1 MRSVMIRARRMILIL
16 ISATLLSLSSQ
27 TQADTTA
34 FIEQFIKNQIDQKY
48 DNQVGLIEQNS
59 ARVSSAV
66 KQLIDEAMTED
77 RVFEQRMRLLD
88 YASSMAYM
96 HSYWN
101 GDKEP
106 LKLVEPL
113 INSELSKESKRVA
126 KIMKWKKE
134 ERNLGNFVLKANPEK
149 TKEAGLAP
157 VLYPHW
163 MHRIM
168 FECKVCHNAIFQMKR
183 WTNDITQEKIVAG
196 KQCGVCHD
204 GKMAFSAEEKCERCH
219 MAGLPEAEKLHN
231 PSKIDQMKLAKSALA
246 IGAKWNPSKL
256 PNGTMPLDKYKFID
270 WLKLKE
276 LNAFKPIPSLDK
288 DTEYKTRDNVIRFV
302 SKSSFLDD
310 VLFGHKV
317 HADWINCSS
326 CHPALFSD
334 TLGGTKIK
342 MTEMSKGRFCGNCH
356 GKVSFTFA
364 DCKRCHNTA
373 KTVFVEGALERH
385 PTKH

>member
-1 MRSVMIRARRMILIL
+1 MRSIAIRAKKRILIFL
-16 ISATLLSLSSQ
+16 GATLLSIATLA
-27 TQADTTA
+27 QADATDFINQ
-34 FIEQFIKNQIDQKY
+34 FIENQASRKY
-48 DNQVGLIEQNS
+48 DNQVQLIEQNGEQVS
-59 ARVSSAV
+59 AAV
-66 KQLIDEAMTED
+66 KQMVDDAMTD
-77 RVFEQRMRLLD
+77 DKSFEQRMGLLD

-113 INSELSKESKRVA
+113 IKSELAKESKRVA

-134 ERNLGNFVLKANPEK
+134 ERILGNFVLKANPEK
-149 TKEAGLAP
+149 TGEAGLAP

-168 FECKVCHNAIFQMKR
+168 FECKVCHDTLFQMKR

-204 GKMAFSAEEKCERCH
+204 GKMAFSAEENCERCH
-219 MAGLPEAEKLHN
+219 MAGLPAAEKLHN
-231 PSKIDQMKLAKSALA
+231 PAKIDQLRLAKSALA
-246 IGAKWNPSKL
+246 VGAKWNPDKF
-256 PNGTMPLDKYKFID
+256 PDGKMPLDKYKLVD

-276 LNAFKPIPSLDK
+276 LNAFKPISSLDK
-288 DTEYKTRDNVIRFV
+288 DTKHETRDNVIRFV
-302 SKSSFLDD
+302 SKSDFLDD
-310 VLFGHKV
+310 VLFDHKV
-317 HADWINCSS
+317 HADWIGCSS
-326 CHPALFSD
+326 CHPALFSKE
-334 TLGGTKIK
+334 LGETKIK

-364 DCKRCHNTA
+364 DCKRCHNTP
-373 KTVFVEGALERH
+373 KTVYVENALER
-385 PTKH
+385 PPSKH